1 MADGISFTVR
11 GTPMPKGSTTKMPG
25 GAYVPAGSTTSRA
38 KMGQWREDVRHEAQR
53 SMGERPPFMGA
64 IRLFVEFN
72 LMPPRTTIRK
82 YQWGWLP
89 HTRKPDVDKLLRAV
103 CDALTGVVWR
113 DDAQVC
119 VVAMNKHYAWDGIT
133 GCIVTVN
140 EIDDEDAQRLATAR
154 NALLGLVR

>member
-1 MADGISFTVR
+1 MSDGVSFFVR

-53 SMGERPPFMGA
+53 HMDGKPPFTGA
-64 IRLFVEFN
+64 VRLFVEFS

-103 CDALTGVVWR
+103 CDALTGVVWC

-119 VVAMNKHYAWDGIT
+119 VVALNKHYAWDGIT
-133 GCIVTVN
+133 GAIVNV
-140 EIDDEDAQRLATAR
+140 ERIDDVEAQRLATAR
-154 NALLGLVR
+154 NALLSIAR